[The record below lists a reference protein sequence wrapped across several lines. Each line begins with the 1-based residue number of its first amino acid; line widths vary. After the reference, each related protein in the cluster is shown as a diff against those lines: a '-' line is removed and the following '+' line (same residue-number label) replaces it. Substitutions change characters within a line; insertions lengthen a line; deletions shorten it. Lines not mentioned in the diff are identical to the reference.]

1 MVSINSSSLPSAMNF
16 PGWIPAVN
24 IKCSVLSNPTPSA
37 PVAAALWAASGI
49 LTLAFTSVTVMIGA
63 ASTLDVAVWT
73 ASSLFSW
80 IPS

>member
-1 MVSINSSSLPSAMNF
+1 MNF

-63 ASTLDVAVWT
+63 ASTLAAVGT
-73 ASSLFSW
+73 ASSLLSW

>member
-1 MVSINSSSLPSAMNF
+1 MNF

-24 IKCSVLSNPTPSA
+24 IKCSVLSNPPPSA

-49 LTLAFTSVTVMIGA
+49 LTLAFTSVTVIIGA
-63 ASTLDVAVWT
+63 ASTLAAVGA
-73 ASSLFSW
+73 ASSLLSW